1 MIVLRK
7 QACVRIIGGVT
18 FFPGLNG
25 DIPEKVLQEDSFQKE
40 VELEIMEI
48 ISMDKGVEKEQV
60 KIDDVDGQI
69 IKVILASKPNQAI
82 KLVRNTLKLKTI
94 EALAESETRQSVL
107 AAIEE
112 QKKVLF
118 VPLKEE
124 NKEEDKF

>member
-1 MIVLRK
+1 
-7 QACVRIIGGVT
+7 
-18 FFPGLNG
+18 
-25 DIPEKVLQEDSFQKE
+25 
-40 VELEIMEI
+40 
-48 ISMDKGVEKEQV
+48 MDKGVEKEQV